1 MPEHTTPEPQ
11 LVAQTQFNLRH
22 LAASLRE
29 TGHLEPETQKALA
42 NLLDELGTELD
53 SVGLAS
59 ANTLHLTAAVSE
71 VARSLH
77 DQRSMGLLASARDH
91 LKNAAMNSEVEA
103 PFATGIVYRL
113 IDLLASMGI

>member
-1 MPEHTTPEPQ
+1 MPEHTTQP
-11 LVAQTQFNLRH
+11 NLRH

-59 ANTLHLTAAVSE
+59 ANTLHLAEAVSE

-77 DQRSMGLLASARDH
+77 DQRSVRLLASAGDR
-91 LKNAAMNSEVEA
+91 LKNAAMKAEVEA
-103 PFATGIVYRL
+103 PVATGVVNRL